1 MIDRGRN
8 SGMLSLHVPRP
19 VVAAFLVAV
28 SSAILAILCD
38 GQTMTTPMPTAE
50 LASFQESGCYIPYT
64 LFPRRLCVEI
74 NLDVQCYNDTNKAWD
89 EECSLCIEGQGYDSM
104 ESCVDVAAD
113 EYRPPIINNT
123 EAGEEVDV
131 PEDID
136 GLRYDVTM
144 PQGDENTT
152 TRDSSGSCSLSL
164 SRQLSLATSGSHSGT
179 NCPFQQ
185 SGMFLW
191 HDSSAWKDRGEQP
204 PKLGSAVR
212 VPPNSKVLIT
222 SCSVRATG
230 VYTKITIPASSQVCK
245 DALPQCTCVTKMY
258 RVRCGSC
265 TFSILT
271 IYN

>member
-1 MIDRGRN
+1 MVERGSK
-8 SGMLSLHVPRP
+8 SGMLRK

-28 SSAILAILCD
+28 SVMAPFCE

-50 LASFQESGCYIPYT
+50 LASIQESGCYIPYS

-74 NLDVQCYNDTNKAWD
+74 NLERQCYNDTNKAWD

-104 ESCVDVAAD
+104 ESCVEVAAD
-113 EYRPPIINNT
+113 EFRPPFINNT

-131 PEDID
+131 PGDID
-136 GLRYDVTM
+136 GLRHDGTV
-144 PQGDENTT
+144 PQGDDENTT
-152 TRDSSGSCSLSL
+152 TRGSSGSCSLSL
-164 SRQLSLATSGSHSGT
+164 DRQLSLVTSANHSGT

-222 SCSVRATG
+222 SCSVRANG
-230 VYTKITIPASSQVCK
+230 VYTKITIPASSQVRMHFCP
-245 DALPQCTCVTKMY
+245 ALMLPVC
-258 RVRCGSC
+258 RRS
-265 TFSILT
+265 
-271 IYN
+271 